1 MVDLDPLTDASEIAE
16 VKKMVED
23 HKAYTGSKRA
33 EEVLNNWDT
42 VVKEMIKVIPRD
54 YKKALEKMAEENA
67 SGKPNKEGVTAR
79 G

>member
-1 MVDLDPLTDASEIAE
+1 
-16 VKKMVED
+16 MVED
-23 HKAYTGSKRA
+23 HKTYTGSKRA

-54 YKKALEKMAEENA
+54 YKKALEKMAEEKT
-67 SGKPNKEGVTAR
+67 SEKPNKEGVTAR